1 MQINLISIFI
11 KNIFN
16 VTYNLGREHEET
28 DNVAKGRS
36 QGLKPIRRP
45 PNEQAPVILEVTAKR
60 GQFAKSLHKGPLGH
74 HGHPGKTDVYTSQ
87 ESRRVFLMNC
97 RGLVLLGA
105 GGRGWN

>member
-60 GQFAKSLHKGPLGH
+60 GQFAKSLQKGLLMTVGSSWPSWADRCLH
-74 HGHPGKTDVYTSQ
+74 LPRTQKSLSDELQRVSAIR
-87 ESRRVFLMNC
+87 SRR
-97 RGLVLLGA
+97 
-105 GGRGWN
+105 